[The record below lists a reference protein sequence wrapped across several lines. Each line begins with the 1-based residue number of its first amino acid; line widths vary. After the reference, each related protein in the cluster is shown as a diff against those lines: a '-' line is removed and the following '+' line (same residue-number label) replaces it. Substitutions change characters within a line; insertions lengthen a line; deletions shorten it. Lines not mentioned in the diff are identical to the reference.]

1 MSKKSA
7 TFAARLKKHEKP
19 PEPNHSTHSLNMT
32 FIDKILARM
41 HLSETKQ
48 KVIRNLFWAVTGKV
62 VTLLGSLLVG
72 IFVARYLGPE
82 QYGLMNYVVSYVALF
97 QVFASFGLDNIEIRE
112 ESKCKGLGEKGR
124 VPGAEANAILGTAF
138 GLKLIFAA
146 VTMVLVILTA
156 WLFEAD
162 TFTKWMI
169 TLYSLSMIMQ
179 TFGVIRN
186 YFTSIVWNE
195 YIVKTEISRTVI
207 GALIKVVLLLLKADL
222 VWFIAA
228 TLFDTVLIAGGYLLS
243 YRRQISSPRL
253 WTFDTSTA
261 KYLIKESFPLLL
273 SGAAVIIYQRIDQVM
288 IGNMIDK
295 TSVGYFSVAGK
306 FVEVLMFVP
315 ITITNTYMPIIAK
328 AWKEDKELYKRQNQ
342 QFMNIT
348 VWSTVLCAVAVCLL
362 SYPLIRF
369 TFGEQYLPSI
379 PILQVL
385 AFKAVS
391 VALSSVAGKMI
402 VVEGLQKWT
411 IIRDM
416 IGCVTCVLL
425 NYLLLPRFGVIAAAW
440 IAIVS
445 NLAAGYFSSLIIS
458 PYRHTF
464 ICQTKCLFL
473 GWKDVATFAMQMLI
487 KTKQQ

>member
-1 MSKKSA
+1 
-7 TFAARLKKHEKP
+7 
-19 PEPNHSTHSLNMT
+19 MT

-295 TSVGYFSVAGK
+295 ASVGQFSVASK
-306 FVEVLMFVP
+306 FVELLIFIPTILSQTIAPVLVQ
-315 ITITNTYMPIIAK
+315 IRQSNEAEYERK
-328 AWKEDKELYKRQNQ
+328 AQ
-342 QFMNIT
+342 QFISVTIWLCIVMA
-348 VWSTVLCAVAVCLL
+348 VLIALL
-362 SYPLIRF
+362 SKWLIIY
-369 TFGEQYLPSI
+369 TFGVQYMAAVPV
-379 PILQVL
+379 LQIM
-385 AFKAVS
+385 AFKVLGM
-391 VALSSVAGKMI
+391 ALSQTAGQMI
-402 VVEGLQKWT
+402 IIEKQQKYAF
-411 IIRDM
+411 IRNL
-416 IGCVTCVLL
+416 IGCVVCIVL
-425 NYLLLPRFGVIAAAW
+425 NLLFIPRYGIVGSAIVTIITTLFVGW
-440 IAIVS
+440 IA
-445 NLAAGYFSSLIIS
+445 NLLIPPYWRYFRFQSKAILFGWQELFRINSIKSL
-458 PYRHTF
+458 
-464 ICQTKCLFL
+464 
-473 GWKDVATFAMQMLI
+473 FANG
-487 KTKQQ
+487 KA

>member
-1 MSKKSA
+1 MSLIDRILN
-7 TFAARLKKHEKP
+7 RL
-19 PEPNHSTHSLNMT
+19 N
-32 FIDKILARM
+32 
-41 HLSETKQ
+41 LSETKK
-48 KVIRNLFWAVTGKV
+48 KVAQNLLWAVTGKII
-62 VTLLGSLLVG
+62 TLLGSLLVG

-82 QYGLMNYVVSYVALF
+82 QYGLMSYVTSYVALF

-112 ESKCKGLGEKGR
+112 EAKCQGTGEYGRTPSK
-124 VPGAEANAILGTAF
+124 EANAILGTAF

-146 VTMVLVILTA
+146 ITMVLVIATA

-179 TFGVIRN
+179 TFNVVRN

-195 YIVKTEISRTVI
+195 YIVKTEISRTII
-207 GALIKVVLLLLKADL
+207 GAAIKVVLLLIHAPL

-243 YRRQISSPRL
+243 YRKKIASPSL
-253 WTFDTSTA
+253 WTFDYRTA

-273 SGAAVIIYQRIDQVM
+273 SGAAVVIYQRIDQVM

-295 TSVGYFSVAGK
+295 EAVGYFSTASA
-306 FVEVLMFVP
+306 FVSVLMFVP
-315 ITITNTYMPIIAK
+315 LTICQTYMPIISNL
-328 AWKEDKELYKRQNQ
+328 WKTDKKEYRRQNQ

-348 VWSTVLCAVAVCLL
+348 VWSTILCSIVVTVF
-362 SYPLIRF
+362 SYPLIRY
-369 TFGEQYLPSI
+369 TFGEQYLPSV

-385 AFKAVS
+385 SFKAVS
-391 VALSSVAGKMI
+391 IAFSNVAGQMI
-402 VVEGLQKWT
+402 IVEGLQKWT
-411 IIRDM
+411 LIRDTT
-416 IGCVTCVLL
+416 GCIACVLL

-440 IAIVS
+440 IAIIS
-445 NLAAGYFSSLIIS
+445 NLVAGYFSSLFIP

-464 ICQTKCLFL
+464 TSQTQCILF
-473 GWKDVATFAMQMLI
+473 GWKDLTQIAVLI
-487 KTKQQ
+487 KKNNS